1 MKLLLDTNTSI
12 LTIRSYEAGAVQV
25 GERILRSPFI
35 ITPQQLI
42 AEWSPGP
49 PASLDEAA
57 LAPLLA
63 LKIKVLL
70 LGTGA
75 SVVRPPFALRHSL
88 EQRGIALDTMDL
100 GAACRTYNVLATE
113 GRQVAAG
120 IFPS

>member
-25 GERILRSPFI
+25 AETTLRAPFI
-35 ITPQQLI
+35 ITPTQLI
-42 AEWSPGP
+42 TEWSPGAP
-49 PASLDEAA
+49 EHLDEAA

-63 LKIKVLL
+63 LKIKVVL

-75 SVVRPPFALRHSL
+75 SVVRPPFALRQSL
-88 EQRGIALDTMDL
+88 EARGIALDTMDL

-113 GRQVAAG
+113 GRLVAAG

>member
-12 LTIRSYEAGAVQV
+12 LTIRAYKPGEVQV
-25 GERILRSPFI
+25 SDQTLRAPFI
-35 ITPQQLI
+35 ISPQQLI
-42 AEWSPGP
+42 IDWSPGA
-49 PASLDEAA
+49 PASLDATA

-63 LKIKVLL
+63 LKVNVLL

-75 SVVRPPFALRHSL
+75 KLVRPPYALRQHL
-88 EQRGIALDTMDL
+88 EARGIALEAMDL

-113 GRQVAAG
+113 GRLVAAG